1 LVATKTKFVKPT
13 TGYIFQF
20 RKNAK
25 VPHLHYMAVYSQIK
39 KQAPKFYQDLKKRG
53 EKVCEDVQR

>member
-1 LVATKTKFVKPT
+1 MS
-13 TGYIFQF
+13 GYIFQS